1 MTDLLTGG
9 CQCAAVRYTARQ
21 TVKFRGYACHCT
33 NCQSRT
39 GSAFAL
45 QLWLLADDL
54 KVEGD
59 LIEGQFVKPDGNVVS
74 IFACP
79 HCLSHIYGVNS
90 SRPQFLVLRAGTL
103 DDSASFTPA
112 FHLWTRS
119 KQPWIMIPEGALTL
133 ETQADSPEDWTG
145 LLIGDGGLR

>member
-1 MTDLLTGG
+1 VTASLTGG
-9 CQCAAVRYTARQ
+9 CQCGAVRYTASQ

-33 NCQSRT
+33 QCQSQT

-74 IFACP
+74 MFACP
-79 HCLSHIYGVNS
+79 HCFSRIYGVNN

-103 DDSASFTPA
+103 DDSASFTPD

-119 KQPWIMIPEGALTL
+119 KQPWVAIPEGALAL
-133 ETQADSPEDWTG
+133 ETQADSPEEWTR
-145 LLIGDGGLR
+145 LLTGQTG